1 LRFAENDAHT
11 EAVPLRRLPSRRA
24 IVGDALRSKKEMTM
38 QPFVSCPDCSDSELP
53 PVNRRQFVKTVGATA
68 AAVSTAAVVS
78 TGALPGIAHAKNAD
92 AKPASENLTK
102 KLHASLSPAQREKIC
117 FPWDYTDKR
126 GLLRM
131 HVSNNWQITPQKVSS
146 EFFTKDQQEL
156 IEALYFGLY
165 NPDWKDR
172 IRKQLADDAGG
183 YGVAQSIAM
192 FGSPEA
198 GPFEFV
204 MTGRHLTIR
213 CDGNASEHVAFG
225 GPIFYGHAAQGFNE
239 KADHPGNVYWHQG
252 LKANALFQML
262 DGKQR
267 KKALIAEAPKES
279 KVQFRG
285 RDRIAGLPA
294 SELSADQRSHLRG
307 VLDAL
312 IEPYRTSD
320 RDGILRC
327 LKAQGGLDA
336 CRIAFYQSGD
346 IGNDQVWDIWRLE
359 GPSFVWHFRGSPH
372 VHVWV
377 NVADNPSVKITTA
390 G

>member
-1 LRFAENDAHT
+1 
-11 EAVPLRRLPSRRA
+11 
-24 IVGDALRSKKEMTM
+24 
-38 QPFVSCPDCSDSELP
+38 
-53 PVNRRQFVKTVGATA
+53 
-68 AAVSTAAVVS
+68 
-78 TGALPGIAHAKNAD
+78 
-92 AKPASENLTK
+92 
-102 KLHASLSPAQREKIC
+102 
-117 FPWDYTDKR
+117 
-126 GLLRM
+126 M

-165 NPDWKDR
+165 NRDWKDR

-267 KKALIAEAPKES
+267 KEALIAEAPKEN

-307 VLDAL
+307 VLDGADRAL
-312 IEPYRTSD
+312 SHLRSRRNPPLPQGAGRT
-320 RDGILRC
+320 RC
-327 LKAQGGLDA
+327 LPHRILSVGRYRERPGLGHLATRRTVVRLALPRQPARARVGERRRQSVRENHDSWLNPD
-336 CRIAFYQSGD
+336 CRRVLLRVCCDPF
-346 IGNDQVWDIWRLE
+346 
-359 GPSFVWHFRGSPH
+359 
-372 VHVWV
+372 
-377 NVADNPSVKITTA
+377 A
-390 G
+390 GLHSQN